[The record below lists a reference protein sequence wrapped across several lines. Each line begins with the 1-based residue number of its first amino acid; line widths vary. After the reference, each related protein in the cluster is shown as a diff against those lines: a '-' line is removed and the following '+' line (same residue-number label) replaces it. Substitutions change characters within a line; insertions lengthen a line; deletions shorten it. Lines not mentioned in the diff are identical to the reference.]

1 MRRGTYLYYIFPFI
15 FVHSCITEPLN
26 HFQPPPGLEYIYINR
41 HNAAIRAFVERATLL
56 VHDGKKSNDIYIHI
70 YIYEYLCV
78 CVCVFLCVNILHA
91 A

>member
-56 VHDGKKSNDIYIHI
+56 VHDGKKSNDIYIYI
-70 YIYEYLCV
+70 YIFMNIYVYVYVCFCV
-78 CVCVFLCVNILHA
+78 
-91 A
+91 